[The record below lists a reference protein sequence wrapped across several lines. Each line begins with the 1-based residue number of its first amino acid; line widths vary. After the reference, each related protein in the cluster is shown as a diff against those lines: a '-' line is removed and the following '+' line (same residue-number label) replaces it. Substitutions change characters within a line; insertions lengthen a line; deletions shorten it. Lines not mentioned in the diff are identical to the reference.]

1 MRAQTEIGRVGGAM
15 VGVAG
20 LLSVM
25 AGGVVAY
32 LSPRFP
38 AQIETFETAAGILLI
53 AGFALTS
60 CALPMIF

>member
-1 MRAQTEIGRVGGAM
+1 M

-38 AQIETFETAAGILLI
+38 AQIETLETATGILLI
-53 AGFALTS
+53 AGLALTS
-60 CALPMIF
+60 RALPMIF